1 MNISPKVQG
10 FLDRVTAASD
20 KSTAMRNLSGWL
32 ERNTMLN
39 GKPFSFKDHECHIE
53 IAADTHPSL
62 NTKKPSQTGLSEL
75 SLRITLA
82 LAAVTRSR
90 IIYTLPTATFASK
103 FSKDRIAPVIEESPV
118 LKEMLSSD
126 TKSAE
131 MKKIG
136 NSTLYVVGTFG
147 QTQAISIPAQ
157 YLVHDE
163 VDFSN
168 QEVLGTFQSRLRHA
182 EEDPETHIKGHTK
195 RFSTPTVSSY
205 GISKYVEDSDQ
216 RFYFVTCSKCNHSF
230 APSFSRDFVV
240 PGFDDAMFNFS
251 KTDLVNPAYQ
261 TSDAYIKCEK
271 CGTDMW
277 QDIMNPDQREWVA
290 KFPHVT
296 QERGY
301 LMSPWDVPKY
311 NSCPSIIKQIKGYTT
326 QDFHNFVL
334 GLDYES
340 KDNSFLKSVFQNTEK
355 SEWVSLTA
363 AKSTDLHNTVIGVDV
378 GKTSWLLVG
387 KQVRVGT
394 KTKMMII
401 QAVQLRAKVGDALA
415 EQIQKYIDAFNPAA
429 VVIDAAPDFSTA
441 FKLIETNRYGRV
453 FGCEYARTTPGAFTH
468 VAPDPETGVLKAARS
483 GTLSDLMDAHNSNLI
498 VYPEHSEVTIIEE
511 HLGNTKKLKKPSEM
525 GETISFVK
533 TGPDHYAHALNY
545 LNMAQ
550 SLVDDN
556 VMLPKVAGALP
567 SVTAVKIGSA
577 APEIASKPYPY

>member
-1 MNISPKVQG
+1 VKIISPKVQG
-10 FLDRVTAASD
+10 FIDRVTAFAD
-20 KSTAMRNLSGWL
+20 KATAMKNLSGWI
-32 ERNTMLN
+32 ERNTILD
-39 GKPFSFKDHECHIE
+39 GKPFNFKDHECHIE

-62 NTKKPSQTGLSEL
+62 NVKKCSQIGLSEL
-75 SLRITLA
+75 SLRMALA
-82 LAAVTRSR
+82 TAAVTRSR

-118 LKEMLSSD
+118 LQEVLSSD

-136 NSTLYVVGTFG
+136 SSTLYVVGTFG

-157 YLVHDE
+157 YIFSDE
-163 VDFSN
+163 IDFSN
-168 QEVLGTFQSRLRHA
+168 QEVLGTFQSRLRHS
-182 EEDPETHIKGHTK
+182 EEDPETHIKGHTR
-195 RFSTPTVSSY
+195 RFSTPTLASY
-205 GISKYVEDSDQ
+205 GISKYFEDSDQ
-216 RFYFVTCSKCNHSF
+216 RYYFVTCSKCNHKF
-230 APSFSRDFVV
+230 APHFTRDFVV
-240 PGFDDAMFNFS
+240 PGFDDAMTNFS
-251 KTDLVNPAYQ
+251 KT
-261 TSDAYIKCEK
+261 
-271 CGTDMW
+271 
-277 QDIMNPDQREWVA
+277 
-290 KFPHVT
+290 
-296 QERGY
+296 
-301 LMSPWDVPKY
+301 DVPKY

-363 AKSTDLHNTVIGVDV
+363 AKSTDLHNTVIGIDV

-387 KQVRVGT
+387 KQVKVGH

-453 FGCEYARTTPGAFTH
+453 FGCEYARTAPGAFTH

-498 VYPEHSEVTIIEE
+498 VYPEHAEVTIIEE

-533 TGPDHYAHALNY
+533 TGPDHYAHAMNY

-556 VMLPKVAGALP
+556 VMLPKVAGVAP
-567 SVTAVKIGSA
+567 SITGIKVGSA
-577 APEIASKPYPY
+577 APEVNKKPYPY